1 MARYGAIDIG
11 SNSIRMQAAELSG
24 DGPPQIVAEDREVT
38 RLGESVFREGKVSPE
53 ALDLS
58 CRVLER
64 MAETLRREKVAAF
77 RAVATSAIRD
87 ARNQKEFLD
96 RAWQALGGIPVEI
109 ISGQEEAR
117 LIHLGVRAEW
127 ADCGDNIVIV
137 DIGGG
142 SAEIIESIGGEVST
156 AYSKPLGAVRLTA
169 LFFRSDPPTA
179 SELLQFKDYVHE
191 KLASVPSEVGSRP
204 YNRVI
209 ATAATAAAAVRGVH
223 RMPTSERE
231 ATDRLSA
238 STAQVRELFEN
249 LSSRS
254 LRERQAYP
262 GIGSKR
268 AEIVI
273 AGCGALALIL
283 ERLGAESVHYSSA
296 GVRDGMIA
304 DLDQRRVAAEGARL
318 QADQRRTVREMA
330 RRYGVSMP
338 HADQAAKL
346 VSQLFDEL
354 EPLHRLEPN
363 YGRLLEASAYLHD
376 IGHFVSDSRHHRHS
390 YYLVEHSDLPGFTDR
405 ERLFIANLCRYHR
418 KNMPRSSQVNYKAL
432 EPEERQTLLTLIP
445 LLRLADSL
453 DRAHEQRVDSLKCAC
468 TNGEVRLALR
478 THDNAELEEWAAAQH
493 AEVFEQ
499 IYQKSLVINTS

>member
-1 MARYGAIDIG
+1 
-11 SNSIRMQAAELSG
+11 MQAAALNG
-24 DGPPQIVAEDREVT
+24 DSPPQIVAEDREVT
-38 RLGESVFREGKVSPE
+38 RLGESVFQEGKVSPE
-53 ALDLS
+53 ALDHS

-77 RAVATSAIRD
+77 RAAATSAIRD
-87 ARNQKEFLD
+87 ARNQEEFLD
-96 RAWQALGGIPVEI
+96 RARQALSGVSVEI

-127 ADCGDNIVIV
+127 PDCGDNIVVI

-142 SAEIIESIGGEVST
+142 SAEIIESIGGEVSA
-156 AYSKPLGAVRLTA
+156 AYSKPLGAVRLTG
-169 LFFRSDPPTA
+169 LFFRSDPPTT
-179 SELLQFKDYVHE
+179 SELRQFKDYVHE
-191 KLASVPSEVGSRP
+191 KLASIPAEVGSRP
-204 YNRVI
+204 YDRVI
-209 ATAATAAAAVRGVH
+209 ATAATAAAVVRAIH
-223 RMPTSERE
+223 RIPSSERE
-231 ATDRLSA
+231 TTDRLGA
-238 STAQVRELFEN
+238 STEQVRELFET

-262 GIGSKR
+262 GIGAKR

-283 ERLGAESVHYSSA
+283 ERLGAESAYYSSA

-304 DLDQRRVAAEGARL
+304 DLAQRRVGAEGARL
-318 QADQRRTVREMA
+318 QSDQRRTVREMA
-330 RRYGVSMP
+330 GRYGVSMS
-338 HADQAAKL
+338 HADHAAKL

-418 KNMPRSSQVNYKAL
+418 KNMPRSSQENYKAL
-432 EPEERQTLLTLIP
+432 EAEERQSLLTLIP

-453 DRAHEQRVDSLKCAC
+453 DRAHEQRVDSVKCSC
-468 TNGEVRLALR
+468 TNGEVRLALT
-478 THDNAELEEWAAAQH
+478 THGNAELEEWAAAQH

-499 IYQKSLVINTS
+499 IYQKSLVISTS